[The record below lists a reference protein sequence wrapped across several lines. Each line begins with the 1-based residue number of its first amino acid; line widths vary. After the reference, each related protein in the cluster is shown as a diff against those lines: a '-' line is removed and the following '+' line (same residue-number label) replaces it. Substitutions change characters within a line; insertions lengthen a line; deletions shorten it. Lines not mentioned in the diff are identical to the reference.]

1 MAIDEQR
8 WRRAAQALANAVGDE
23 AADALIA
30 RFLDEPARRDDLVA
44 VEDRLD
50 ARISGVE
57 ERLDARISGV
67 EERLD
72 ARISGVEERLDQKI
86 DATREL
92 LEVHIGEA
100 KHEVIAAI
108 RAETSSQFR
117 SMLFGFV
124 GLQATI
130 GAFVIGLLRF
140 GV

>member
-44 VEDRLD
+44 VED
-50 ARISGVE
+50 
-57 ERLDARISGV
+57 RLDARISGV